1 MVSKKLRRIIQNL
14 DPAFEYLVAAFK
26 IQPRIQES
34 IQDYFSNFSELN
46 KAFLEKKT
54 HCDEAME
61 EGIWIIKIDL
71 KFHDALIQKLLDCKL
86 LADVS
91 FYIYT
96 KSKRPAPFNLRNKG
110 KGKNKEIRRGNHRR

>member
-1 MVSKKLRRIIQNL
+1 MVSKKLKRIIQKL
-14 DPAFEYLVAAFK
+14 DPTFEYLVAVFK

-34 IQDYFSNFSELN
+34 IQDYFSNFIELK
-46 KAFLEKKT
+46 KAFLERKI
-54 HCDEAME
+54 HCDEATE

-71 KFHDALIQKLLDCKL
+71 KYHDVLIQKLLDCKF

-96 KSKRPAPFNLRNKG
+96 KAKRPASFHLRDESKGRNK
-110 KGKNKEIRRGNHRR
+110 EF